1 MIFMNCKMG
10 CKSTYGLLVLFLMLS
25 LTCQSC
31 YGSEAFG
38 FNILHRFSDPVK
50 AIFNNDYG
58 FPEKGTIDYYAAMAH
73 RDRVFHGRR
82 LAGEKTNDS
91 TLTFASGNTT
101 FHITELGFLYYA
113 NVSVGTPESWF
124 LVALDTGS
132 HIFWLP
138 CDCVPNCVTQLKF
151 SSDAVLDFNIY
162 SLHTSSTGTQLPC
175 TSPLCQNSLSC
186 VSSEGR
192 CPYGVH
198 YLQAN
203 TSSSGYMVEDILHL
217 SMNSNSSARINAKIP
232 FGCGVRQTGSFLS
245 NGAPNGLLGLT
256 MDPIS
261 LPSVLASQNLTS
273 NSYSMCFTG
282 DGIGKIIFGDRD
294 SNEQGETPLSTDDPL
309 NLYNVSITQISMGK
323 NVSATNLTVIID
335 TGTSFTHLTDPAY
348 SLISEKFDS
357 QINDQKLAADPENP
371 FEFCYV
377 TSSIIDDL
385 TIPSINLT
393 MGSGDIFTVID
404 PTILFNTEDG
414 RYVYCLAVFKS
425 ESGEHDI
432 NIIGENFLTGYR
444 IVFDHERMVF
454 GWKEH
459 DCGEVVPVSPR
470 PPFFQPT
477 VLGTPPPNSSGAPS
491 ALAHSY
497 FFICT
502 ILILI
507 LSV

>member
-1 MIFMNCKMG
+1 
-10 CKSTYGLLVLFLMLS
+10 
-25 LTCQSC
+25 
-31 YGSEAFG
+31 
-38 FNILHRFSDPVK
+38 
-50 AIFNNDYG
+50 
-58 FPEKGTIDYYAAMAH
+58 MAH

-82 LAGEKTNDS
+82 LAGEKANDS

-101 FHITELGFLYYA
+101 YHIAELGFLYYA

-138 CDCVPNCVTQLKF
+138 CDCVPNCVTQLQF
-151 SSDAVLDFNIY
+151 SSDEVLDFNIY
-162 SLHTSSTGTQLPC
+162 SLRTSSTGTQLPC
-175 TSPLCQNSLSC
+175 SSPLCQNSLSC

-203 TSSSGYMVEDILHL
+203 TSSSGYMVEDVLHL

-309 NLYNVSITQISMGK
+309 N
-323 NVSATNLTVIID
+323 
-335 TGTSFTHLTDPAY
+335 
-348 SLISEKFDS
+348 
-357 QINDQKLAADPENP
+357 
-371 FEFCYV
+371 
-377 TSSIIDDL
+377 SIIDDL
-385 TIPSINLT
+385 NIPSINLT
-393 MGSGDIFTVID
+393 MGSGGIITVID
-404 PTILFNTEDG
+404 PTIIFNTEDG
-414 RYVYCLAVFKS
+414 RYVYCLAVLKS

-477 VLGTPPPNSSGAPS
+477 VLGTPPPNRSGAPS

-497 FFICT
+497 FLICT